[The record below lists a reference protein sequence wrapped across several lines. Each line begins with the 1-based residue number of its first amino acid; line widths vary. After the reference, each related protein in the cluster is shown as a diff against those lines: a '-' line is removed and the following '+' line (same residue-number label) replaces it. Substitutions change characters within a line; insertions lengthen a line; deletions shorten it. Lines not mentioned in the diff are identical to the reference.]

1 MTTSVQVGFFCYQP
15 GAAAS
20 TAACAAVVP
29 RFDTVGNDVVYL
41 ACSGIDSSN
50 KLLMQTTT
58 ARRDGLTPPIISTVA
73 ISPLFSDCMWTES
86 IAAGETLCLC
96 QYGQSLRLSKSLNGE
111 GVKLYHENQEFCVSN
126 GRSCGLFFD
135 AISIIC

>member
-86 IAAGETLCLC
+86 IAAGETL
-96 QYGQSLRLSKSLNGE
+96 LSAVILVFVPIWTISKIIKILKWGRGE
-111 GVKLYHENQEFCVSN
+111 VVS
-126 GRSCGLFFD
+126 
-135 AISIIC
+135 